1 MTGVLIKRRKL
12 ETDTERMPGESKGRD
27 WSNPSPSKDHQR
39 LQTNHQEPGEK
50 HEKDALL

>member
-12 ETDTERMPGESKGRD
+12 DTERMPGESKGRD
-27 WSNPSPSKDHQR
+27 WSNPSPSKDYQR
-39 LQTNHQEPGEK
+39 LQINHQEPREK